1 MAHEM
6 DLSIIIINWKS
17 AAFLR
22 NCVAS
27 IRANTVDLSF
37 ETIVVDNGSFDGCGE
52 MLERE
57 FPGVIFIQSD
67 ENLGFAGANNLGFT
81 HSKGRTVLFLN
92 PDTEVLGPAVHMMWS
107 FLESGADAGAV
118 GGKLLNSDRSIQTS
132 CIQRF
137 PSILNQMLDF
147 DCLRELFPRSTLW
160 GTWPL
165 FRDSATPAAVD
176 VITGA
181 CLMVKRGVLEN
192 VGVFSS
198 DYFMYAEDVD
208 LCYKIQQQG
217 WKCFYVPQAVVVHH
231 GGRSSDSKPES
242 NFAVILARESMLKF
256 MRKRKGSLYAAAY
269 RFTTALIAVGRLLA
283 LGVVVLLTAG
293 QVRRKSIGVA
303 FAKWASVLRWAVGL
317 ESWTNDPGNTSAARD
332 SLKANAG
339 VAGT

>member
-1 MAHEM
+1 M

-22 NCVAS
+22 NCLAS
-27 IRANTVDLSF
+27 IHANTVDLSF

-67 ENLGFAGANNLGFT
+67 ENLGFAGANNLGFA

-92 PDTEVLGPAVHMMWS
+92 PDTEVVGPALHVMWS
-107 FLESGADAGAV
+107 FLESRADAGAV
-118 GGKLLNSDRSIQTS
+118 GGKLLNSDLSIQTS

-137 PSILNQMLDF
+137 PSILNQILDF
-147 DCLRELFPRSTLW
+147 DCLRELFPRSALW

-165 FRDSATPAAVD
+165 FTDSATPVGVD
-176 VITGA
+176 VISGA

-192 VGVFSS
+192 VGVLSS

-217 WKCFYVPQAVVVHH
+217 WKCYYVPQAVVVHH

-242 NFAVILARESMLKF
+242 NFAVIMTRESMLTF
-256 MRKRKGSLYAAAY
+256 MRKNKGSLYASAY

-293 QVRRKSIGVA
+293 KVRRNSIGVA
-303 FAKWASVLRWAVGL
+303 FAKWFSILRWALGL
-317 ESWTNDPGNTSAARD
+317 ELWVKELERKSRRPEA
-332 SLKANAG
+332 SLA
-339 VAGT
+339 V